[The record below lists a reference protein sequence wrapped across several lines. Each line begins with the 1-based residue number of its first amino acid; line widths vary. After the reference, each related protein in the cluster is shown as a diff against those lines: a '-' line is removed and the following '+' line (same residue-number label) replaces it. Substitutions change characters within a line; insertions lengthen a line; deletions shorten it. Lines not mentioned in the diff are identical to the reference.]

1 MIRHEMCESLSFAQS
16 SIHFPQESPEE
27 WTPVEQEFPRFLV
40 WESEEP
46 PYLVFCLHEKLQEIG
61 QQLLEAYFNGQLEAG
76 DQTLARLKLL
86 KSSCAED
93 RDTCS

>member
-1 MIRHEMCESLSFAQS
+1 MPCFS
-16 SIHFPQESPEE
+16 
-27 WTPVEQEFPRFLV
+27 
-40 WESEEP
+40 
-46 PYLVFCLHEKLQEIG
+46 LHEKLQEIG

-76 DQTLARLKLL
+76 DQPLARLKLL